1 MAGMGDMA
9 NQMESE
15 NGGWVLQIGNVQREN
30 DELPIWGYAIYRQS
44 KLFAIPFIL
53 MGNSNMTNRF
63 SNLLPVLKHS
73 IGLSPMFK

>member
-30 DELPIWGYAIYRQS
+30 DELPIWGYAIYS
-44 KLFAIPFIL
+44 KA
-53 MGNSNMTNRF
+53 NCSRF
-63 SNLLPVLKHS
+63 P
-73 IGLSPMFK
+73 LS